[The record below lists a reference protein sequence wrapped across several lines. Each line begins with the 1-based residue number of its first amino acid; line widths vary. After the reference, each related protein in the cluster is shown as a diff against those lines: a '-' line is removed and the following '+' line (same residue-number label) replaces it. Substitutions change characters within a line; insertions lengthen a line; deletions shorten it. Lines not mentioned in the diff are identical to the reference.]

1 MLSSVLD
8 VFRLRQYFDVLA
20 RSRELLEGIRDDLGF
35 LDDARRALVRLPFE
49 GSGAY
54 AHSPFPEPEPLALP
68 GLRGRR
74 LAVIAT
80 GGSGALASLV
90 GVARALEEAHVAPS
104 VISVCSGSALFGFP
118 VAAGIPAA
126 DVAEFCL
133 ALKPE
138 RYVDPDWR
146 ALATLGPALGRGF
159 AGIIKGDE
167 LEWSYR
173 DLLGDLR
180 LRDLRYPA
188 YAPVWNIEHNRL
200 DYLGPVTHPD
210 LAVATAVRM
219 AVSLPLF
226 LAPVPLDG
234 GYWCDGGVVDIFPVR
249 PVLDLEEPS
258 VAALAING
266 FYPAGFVG
274 EDATG
279 WQDRPASI
287 LSVAS
292 QVRTAQQV
300 ELARVNLVRL
310 EQHLQ
315 VVPVAP
321 VPYDRV
327 RGVGF
332 YRQFLSTRD
341 WADWM
346 LAGRA
351 HARRALTAAFGGA
364 EPGTSE
370 SGTAVPGGGGTVPG
384 GGDTVPAGAV
394 GAPPNGDRAL
404 VEP

>member
-8 VFRLRQYFDVLA
+8 VFRLRQYFDMLA
-20 RSRELLEGIRDDLGF
+20 RSRELLEGVRDDIGF
-35 LDDARRALVRLPFE
+35 LGDARRALIRLPFE
-49 GSGAY
+49 GPGPY
-54 AHSPFPEPEPLALP
+54 AHDPFPKPEPLPLP

-80 GGSGALASLV
+80 GGSGALASVV
-90 GVARALEEAHVAPS
+90 GVARALEEAGVAPS
-104 VISVCSGSALFGFP
+104 VISLCSGSALFGFP

-133 ALKPE
+133 ALKPD

-146 ALATLGPALGRGF
+146 ALATLGPGLGRGF

-180 LRDLRYPA
+180 LRDLEYPA

-200 DYLGPVTHPD
+200 DYLGPATHPNM
-210 LAVATAVRM
+210 AVATAVRM

-249 PVLDLEEPS
+249 PVVDMEEPS
-258 VAALAING
+258 DAALAVNG
-266 FYPAGFVG
+266 FYPPDFAG

-279 WQDRPASI
+279 WEQRPLSI

-292 QVRTAQQV
+292 QVRTCQQV
-300 ELARVNLVRL
+300 ELARANLARL
-310 EQHLQ
+310 RRHLQ
-315 VVPVAP
+315 VVTIAP

-341 WADWM
+341 WPDWM
-346 LAGRA
+346 RAGRDD
-351 HARRALTAAFGGA
+351 ARRALAATFGTAAQPGPAA
-364 EPGTSE
+364 EPGPAAFRTP
-370 SGTAVPGGGGTVPG
+370 VPV
-384 GGDTVPAGAV
+384 
-394 GAPPNGDRAL
+394 PNG
-404 VEP
+404 EGPG

>member
-8 VFRLRQYFDVLA
+8 VFRLRQYFDMLA
-20 RSRELLEGIRDDLGF
+20 RSRELLEGVRDDLGF
-35 LDDARRALVRLPFE
+35 LGDARRALVRLPFE
-49 GSGAY
+49 GPGSY
-54 AHSPFPEPEPLALP
+54 AHDPFPKPEPLPLP

-80 GGSGALASLV
+80 GGSGALASV
-90 GVARALEEAHVAPS
+90 IGVARALEEADVAPS
-104 VISVCSGSALFGFP
+104 VISLCSGSALFGFP

-126 DVAEFCL
+126 DAAEFCL
-133 ALKPE
+133 ALNPE

-146 ALATLGPALGRGF
+146 ALMTLGPGLGRGF

-180 LRDLRYPA
+180 LRDLEYPA

-200 DYLGPVTHPD
+200 DYLGPATHPD

-249 PVLDLEEPS
+249 PVLDMEEPPD
-258 VAALAING
+258 AALAVNG
-266 FYPAGFVG
+266 FYPPDFAG

-279 WQDRPASI
+279 WEGRPLSI

-292 QVRTAQQV
+292 QVRTCQQV
-300 ELARVNLVRL
+300 ELARANLARL
-310 EQHLQ
+310 QRHLQ
-315 VVPVAP
+315 VLAIAP

-346 LAGRA
+346 RAGRD
-351 HARRALTAAFGGA
+351 HARRALAAAFGPGAAA
-364 EPGTSE
+364 EPGPAVERGAVTQPV
-370 SGTAVPGGGGTVPG
+370 AVPVPDG
-384 GGDTVPAGAV
+384 EGAG
-394 GAPPNGDRAL
+394 
-404 VEP
+404 